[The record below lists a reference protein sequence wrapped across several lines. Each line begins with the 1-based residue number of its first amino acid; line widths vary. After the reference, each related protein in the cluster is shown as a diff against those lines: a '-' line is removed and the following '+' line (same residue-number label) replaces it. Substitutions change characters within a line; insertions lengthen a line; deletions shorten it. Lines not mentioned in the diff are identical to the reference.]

1 MRISDWSSDVCSSD
15 LVPAFCRERLVA
27 LAPVVAL
34 HQSRTAQPELAHLTC
49 GEVGAGVGVDDP
61 RLEPG
66 HGTAERPAPVLG
78 LVALIVAG
86 PADAAGLR
94 HAGPDVP
101 QPRTGRADPPGHD
114 RPQDAPPRRT

>member
-1 MRISDWSSDVCSSD
+1 MLSSDWSSVVFSSD
-15 LVPAFCRERLVA
+15 LRLDHVAVAAGEVVGTVCVDVEQVAGAVPAVGRERLVA

-66 HGTAERPAPVLG
+66 HGTAARAAP
-78 LVALIVAG
+78 
-86 PADAAGLR
+86 
-94 HAGPDVP
+94 
-101 QPRTGRADPPGHD
+101 D
-114 RPQDAPPRRT
+114 RKSTRLNSSH